1 VVETP
6 ASAPDF
12 VRGDPL
18 LEQAYDFAREGHH
31 GPRRE
36 ADTSVDHPVA
46 VAELLHSSGFDCE
59 VVAAALLHDVVEDID
74 TELAELAA
82 RFGSAVCGLV
92 QQMTEDQSIDDY
104 QARKAEHRKRIA
116 KRSSVA
122 AIYAADKLANTRA
135 MNEPTEVP
143 QERLEHYQAT
153 LEVLCDSHPE
163 VPFLRELR
171 EELERI
177 MVTRASTEGANDDVP
192 DGE

>member
-18 LEQAYDFAREGHH
+18 LEQAYDFAREAHH

-36 ADTSVDHPVA
+36 AGTSVEHPVA
-46 VAELLHSSGFDCE
+46 VAELLHSSGFDRDI
-59 VVAAALLHDVVEDID
+59 VAAALLHDVVEDTD
-74 TELAELAA
+74 TQLTELAD
-82 RFGSAVCGLV
+82 RFGAAVCGLV

-116 KRSSVA
+116 ERGSVA

-135 MNEPTEVP
+135 IDEATEVP

-153 LEVLCDSHPE
+153 LEVLCDSHPK

-177 MVTRASTEGANDDVP
+177 VVTRASTEGTNDDGP
-192 DGE
+192 EGE